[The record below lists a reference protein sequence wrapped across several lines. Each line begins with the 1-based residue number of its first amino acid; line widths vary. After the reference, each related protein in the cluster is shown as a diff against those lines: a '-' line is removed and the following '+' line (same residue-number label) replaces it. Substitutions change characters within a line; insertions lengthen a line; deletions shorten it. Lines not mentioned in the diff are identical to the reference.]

1 MAEYVVQGKYKL
13 TSTFSKLLGKTVD
26 LLEPIAVGISSDL
39 TKSVCDTDN
48 SRLHAQ
54 AHRGV

>member
-39 TKSVCDTDN
+39 TKILCVIRTTAV
-48 SRLHAQ
+48 AQ